1 MRKLL
6 NCELGR
12 KSIEE
17 YRNSVKSAF
26 VIVLDNVRSHNNV
39 GSVFRTAD
47 AFLTKKIILCGITP
61 KPPHRD
67 IQKTALGAT
76 DSVEWSYYEKTTDAI
91 IGLKA
96 EGYKIIGIEQADG
109 AVELQEVIIEKRQ
122 KYALIFGHEV
132 NGIDQNVID
141 LCDMCVEI
149 PQFGTKHSFNIA
161 ISAGIVL
168 WELNKRGVALQRP
181 YIYH

>member
-6 NCELGR
+6 NSELSR
-12 KSIEE
+12 KSIDEF
-17 YRNSVKSAF
+17 RKSEKSPFA
-26 VIVLDNVRSHNNV
+26 IVLDNVRSHNNV

-47 AFLTKKIILCGITP
+47 AFLTNKIILCGITP
-61 KPPHRD
+61 RPPHRD

-76 DSVEWSYYEKTTDAI
+76 DSVEWTYYEDTTKAVFD
-91 IGLKA
+91 LKA

-109 AVELQEVIIEKRQ
+109 AVELQDLKIEKRQ
-122 KYALIFGHEV
+122 KYALVFGHEV
-132 NGIDQNVID
+132 NGVDQKVID
-141 LCDMCVEI
+141 LCDICVEI

-168 WELNKRGVALQRP
+168 WQVNKP
-181 YIYH
+181 

>member
-91 IGLKA
+91 IDLKA

-132 NGIDQNVID
+132 NGIDQKVID